1 MKVFYTLIFLCIS
14 LSNYATH
21 IVGGGFDL
29 QSLGNN
35 KYQVTLVVYRDCEN
49 GQAGFNDP
57 LTIGI
62 FDKNTNV
69 MIQSFLMN
77 KLSESKINPTLAKCV
92 VQVPGCTE
100 KAIYSREIVL
110 NPLVYNNNSGYYLS
124 WERCCRNH
132 IIQNIQSP
140 GDASMTFYAEIPSP
154 KLFINSTPKL
164 ITNPFT
170 VLCLD
175 NLFTYDIR
183 FTDADK
189 DSLVYQII
197 TPVNGTLDRFDPN
210 DGNGGPILN
219 SGPYKKITWL
229 DTYSSDSS
237 IKGDPA
243 LRIDHANGKITIKP
257 SETGVFVVAFQVS
270 EFRNGVKIGFV
281 NLELQ
286 FAVVNCITNQPP
298 TIKAFD
304 EKDNIV
310 GSDMYVTI
318 PNSIYLKIV
327 AEDEDDLDTV
337 VIQTDLDYERPE
349 YMKHS
354 FNQEQ
359 KTGSA
364 VWNWKTYCDLH
375 NKAPKKIVVTAT
387 DLGCP
392 IPKTSQRT
400 FYIHVLPMP
409 VLPSTDILCLELHD
423 NKETTIRF
431 GDSARS
437 KPYFKAYNIYRLAS
451 DTPYRIVKS
460 LTERMENTWLDKNT
474 PDYSKINYRYFIK
487 VENECAYEGLS
498 SDTLGTFDQLKF
510 LPDKQYMYNVTV
522 QNNEWVNIKWNQTR
536 ELDFA
541 RYFLYKGI
549 RDQDL
554 PAFKAIQTY
563 INQKDTTFIDKEV
576 NVQDTSYCYYVIMLD
591 TCGNYGPLGEP
602 FCTTVLK
609 GVSKPFEHRLE
620 WGKFIT
626 TDEQAV
632 NYSLVRSPFNK
643 PTQKEVGIYKTNT
656 GIDDHLDT
664 EDGRYEYEIDV
675 LHEPHGWNGL
685 VERSRSNREPLYQK
699 PLVHT
704 PNAFTPNTDFINDTW
719 YVSDIFVRDF
729 HLKVFNR
736 WGQLVFETTDK
747 NRKWD
752 ATDLKGNQVPD
763 DVYIYV
769 INYDGW
775 DNLAH
780 TLTGNVTVFR

>member
-1 MKVFYTLIFLCIS
+1 MKALSTLLLLCIS

-35 KYQVTLVVYRDCEN
+35 RYQVTLIVYRDCEN

-62 FDKNTNV
+62 FDKSTHV
-69 MIQSFLMN
+69 MIQSFVMS
-77 KLSESKINPTLAKCV
+77 KLTQSKINPTLAKCV

-100 KAIYSREIVL
+100 KAIYSREIIL
-110 NPLVYNNNSGYYLS
+110 DPSKYNNNAGYYLS

-154 KLFINSTPKL
+154 KLFTNSTPKL

-175 NLFTYDIR
+175 NLFTYDIK

-189 DSLVYQII
+189 DSLVYEII
-197 TPVNGTLDRFDPN
+197 TPVNGTLDRFEPN
-210 DGNGGPILN
+210 DGSRGPILN
-219 SGPYKKITWL
+219 SGPYKSITWL
-229 DTYSSDSS
+229 DSYSSDSS

-243 LRIDHANGKITIKP
+243 LQIDHTNGKIMVKP
-257 SETGVFVVAFQVS
+257 NQTGVFVVAFRVS
-270 EFRNGVKIGFV
+270 EFRSGIRIGFV

-286 FAVVNCITNQPP
+286 FVVVNCITNQPP
-298 TIKAFD
+298 IIKAFD

-310 GSDMYVTI
+310 GSDIYVTI

-327 AEDEDDLDTV
+327 AEDEDDLDTM
-337 VIQTDLDYERPE
+337 IIKTDLEYERPD
-349 YMKHS
+349 HG
-354 FNQEQ
+354 Q
-359 KTGSA
+359 KTAWA
-364 VWNWKTYCDLH
+364 VWNWKTYCALH
-375 NKAPKKIVVTAT
+375 DKAPKKIVVTAT

-400 FYIHVLPMP
+400 FNIHVLPMP
-409 VLPSTDILCLELHD
+409 VLPSTDILCLELH
-423 NKETTIRF
+423 NNQETTVRF
-431 GDSARS
+431 GDSART

-460 LTERMENTWLDKNT
+460 LTERMANTWLDKNT
-474 PDYSKINYRYFIK
+474 PDYGTINYRYFIK
-487 VENECAYEGLS
+487 VENECGYQGLS

-522 QNNEWVNIKWNQTR
+522 QNNEWVNIKWNQTK

-554 PAFKAIQTY
+554 SSFKNIQTY
-563 INQKDTTFIDKEV
+563 INQKDTVFIDKEV

-591 TCGNYGPLGEP
+591 TCGNYGPIGEP

-609 GVSKPFEHRLE
+609 GISKPFEHYLE
-620 WGKFIT
+620 WEKFIS
-626 TDEQAV
+626 TDEQRV
-632 NYSLVRSPFNK
+632 SYSLVRSPFNK
-643 PTQKEVGIYKTNT
+643 PTILKEVGIYTTNKGT
-656 GIDDHLDT
+656 DDNLDP
-664 EDGRYEYEIDV
+664 EDGRYEYEVDV
-675 LHEPHGWNGL
+675 IHEPHGWNGV

-704 PNAFTPNTDFINDTW
+704 PNAFTPNTDYVNDTW
-719 YVSDIFVRDF
+719 YVSDVFVRNF
-729 HLKVFNR
+729 YLKVFNR
-736 WGQLVFETTDK
+736 WGQLVFETSDK

-763 DVYIYV
+763 DVYIYL

-775 DNLAH
+775 DDL
-780 TLTGNVTVFR
+780 TRTVTGNVTIFR